1 MDAAPHAG
9 WLKTRPTPADFPNT
23 DRGRMLEV
31 ASRLSAAR
39 SDASPL
45 LAVEGI
51 SVFFPLP
58 SNALFSRSS
67 PLLHAVDGV
76 SFTLQRR
83 ETLGLVGE
91 SGSGKTTTAR
101 AVMRQVQLDR
111 GRIRLDGQDITDLAG
126 EELRRMRRHMQFV
139 FQDPYGSLNA
149 RMTVLD
155 TVAEPLIVHGFAK
168 RPKEVRDKIISL
180 LELVGLPPD
189 AADRYPHAFSGGQRQ
204 RIGIARAL
212 AISPELIVAD
222 EPVSALDVSVRA
234 QVVNLLQDLQQ
245 RLGLAYLF
253 IAHDLAI
260 VRHISHRIAIM
271 YAGRIVEIG
280 RRDAIYD
287 APRHP
292 YTETLL
298 SAVLEP
304 DPKVARARSGQAAA
318 AEPPN
323 VINPGPGC
331 RYAARCPL
339 ARDRCRRETP
349 ALTPRAG
356 GHLVACFER

>member
-1 MDAAPHAG
+1 MLEAAP
-9 WLKTRPTPADFPNT
+9 
-23 DRGRMLEV
+23 
-31 ASRLSAAR
+31 RLSSAR
-39 SDASPL
+39 DATRPL
-45 LAVEGI
+45 LAVEAI
-51 SVFFPLP
+51 SVFFQLP
-58 SNALFSRSS
+58 AQALFSRKSS
-67 PLLHAVDGV
+67 RLHAVEDV
-76 SFTLQRR
+76 SFTLAPR
-83 ETLGLVGE
+83 ETLGIVGE

-101 AVMRQVQLDR
+101 AVMLQVRLNR
-111 GRIRLDGQDITDLAG
+111 GRIHFDGRDVTDLAG

-155 TVAEPLIVHGFAK
+155 TVAEPLIVHGLAK
-168 RPKEVRDKIISL
+168 RPKDARDKVVSL
-180 LELVGLPPD
+180 LETVGLPAD
-189 AADRYPHAFSGGQRQ
+189 ALDRYPHAFSGGQRQ

-222 EPVSALDVSVRA
+222 EPVSSLDVSVRA

-245 RLGLAYLF
+245 RLGLTYLF

-271 YAGRIVEIG
+271 YAGRIVEVG
-280 RRDAIYD
+280 SRDSIYD
-287 APRHP
+287 SPRHP
-292 YTETLL
+292 YTQALL

-304 DPKVARARSGQAAA
+304 DPTAARARPRQLVA

-323 VINPGPGC
+323 VIDPGPGC
-331 RYAARCPL
+331 RYQARCQL

-349 ALTPRAG
+349 ALTPRTAD
-356 GHLVACFER
+356 HLVACFER

>member
-1 MDAAPHAG
+1 
-9 WLKTRPTPADFPNT
+9 
-23 DRGRMLEV
+23 
-31 ASRLSAAR
+31 
-39 SDASPL
+39 
-45 LAVEGI
+45 
-51 SVFFPLP
+51 
-58 SNALFSRSS
+58 
-67 PLLHAVDGV
+67 
-76 SFTLQRR
+76 
-83 ETLGLVGE
+83 
-91 SGSGKTTTAR
+91 
-101 AVMRQVQLDR
+101 
-111 GRIRLDGQDITDLAG
+111 
-126 EELRRMRRHMQFV
+126 
-139 FQDPYGSLNA
+139 
-149 RMTVLD
+149 
-155 TVAEPLIVHGFAK
+155 VHGFAK